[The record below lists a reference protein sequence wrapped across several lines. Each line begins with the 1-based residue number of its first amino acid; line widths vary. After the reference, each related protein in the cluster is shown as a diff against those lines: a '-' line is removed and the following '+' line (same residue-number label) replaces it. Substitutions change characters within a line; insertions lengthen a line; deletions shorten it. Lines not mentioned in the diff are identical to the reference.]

1 MHRCI
6 YASFHLCIHPSKSMH
21 PSIYAPVYLCIYA
34 SMCLCTYAS
43 IHLYASMR
51 LCISASMH
59 LSIFANMHLC
69 IYASMHLCIYASIHL
84 CIHVSMYPCIY
95 VMYLFIYVSIYIC
108 VYPSMHL
115 CINPAMH
122 LQYASMRI
130 FVFGSKR
137 SKHDPRT
144 KNPTQLQL
152 APRPCIQRVLND
164 SSPYPQE
171 HGKKRLHEDLLANTV
186 RRCKRLPNS
195 TKILLVLPQLHHAI
209 SRASWHPAQSTN
221 STQGAR
227 HEFPWAHF
235 NESKY
240 FQEPRDC
247 CGS

>member
-1 MHRCI
+1 
-6 YASFHLCIHPSKSMH
+6 
-21 PSIYAPVYLCIYA
+21 
-34 SMCLCTYAS
+34 
-43 IHLYASMR
+43 
-51 LCISASMH
+51 
-59 LSIFANMHLC
+59 
-69 IYASMHLCIYASIHL
+69 MHLCIYASIHL
-84 CIHVSMYPCIY
+84 CIHLSMYPCIY
-95 VMYLFIYVSIYIC
+95 VMYLFIYVSIYLF

-122 LQYASMRI
+122 LQYVSMRI

-152 APRPCIQRVLND
+152 APRSCIQRVLND

-171 HGKKRLHEDLLANTV
+171 HGKNRLHEDLLANTV
-186 RRCKRLPNS
+186 RRCKRLPKS

-209 SRASWHPAQSTN
+209 SRAPWHPAQSTN

-227 HEFPWAHF
+227 HEIPWAHF

-240 FQEPRDC
+240 FKEPRDC